1 LDISEV
7 IQIHTI
13 GYRLQDVKVN
23 FGHDIKIETPEVSID
38 AKHGEIL
45 SIPRWVSDVLS
56 SEKLAEIQDIDM
68 VVALKQ
74 AIVKENVQG
83 DFDLSTLEP
92 EFYIK
97 MNSFMQRL
105 PQQDKDK
112 LESMLNSLVRKR
124 QGKIIKLADS
134 SKLTSESAKKLTI
147 EERALFDYIY
157 NNSITFK
164 KQVLSDK
171 K

>member
-1 LDISEV
+1 MDISEL
-7 IQIHTI
+7 IQIHSI
-13 GYRLQDVKVN
+13 GYHLQDVKVN
-23 FGHDIKIETPEVSID
+23 FGYDLRIDVPDVLID

-45 SIPRWVSDVLS
+45 TIPRWIAEVLS
-56 SEKLAEIQDIDM
+56 SEKLAEVQDTDM

-105 PQQDKDK
+105 SQQDGDK

-124 QGKIIKLADS
+124 QGKIVRLADS
-134 SKLTSESAKKLTI
+134 SKMTAELAKKLTV

-157 NNSITFK
+157 NNSTEFK

>member
-1 LDISEV
+1 MDISEL

-23 FGHDIKIETPEVSID
+23 FGHDIKIEAPEVSID

-56 SEKLAEIQDIDM
+56 SEKLVEVQDTDM

-134 SKLTSESAKKLTI
+134 SKLTSESAKKLTV

-157 NNSITFK
+157 NNSMIFK

>member
-1 LDISEV
+1 MDISEL

-23 FGHDIKIETPEVSID
+23 FGHDIKIEAPEVSID

-56 SEKLAEIQDIDM
+56 YEKLVEVQDTDM

-134 SKLTSESAKKLTI
+134 SKLTSESAKKLTV

-157 NNSITFK
+157 NNSMIFK

>member
-1 LDISEV
+1 MDISEL

-23 FGHDIKIETPEVSID
+23 FGHDIRIDAPEISID

-56 SEKLAEIQDIDM
+56 SEKLAEVQDTDM

-134 SKLTSESAKKLTI
+134 SKLTSESAKKLTV

-157 NNSITFK
+157 NNSMTFK
-164 KQVLSDK
+164 KQVLSDTK
-171 K
+171 

>member
-1 LDISEV
+1 
-7 IQIHTI
+7 
-13 GYRLQDVKVN
+13 
-23 FGHDIKIETPEVSID
+23 
-38 AKHGEIL
+38 
-45 SIPRWVSDVLS
+45 VSDVLS
-56 SEKLAEIQDIDM
+56 SEKLAETQDTDM

-83 DFDLSTLEP
+83 YFDLSTLEP
-92 EFYIK
+92 DFYIK
-97 MNSFMQRL
+97 MNAFMQRL

-124 QGKIIKLADS
+124 QSKIIKLADS
-134 SKLTSESAKKLTI
+134 SKLTSESAKKLTV

>member
-1 LDISEV
+1 MHS
-7 IQIHTI
+7 I

-23 FGHDIKIETPEVSID
+23 FGYDLKIDAPEVSID

-45 SIPRWVSDVLS
+45 SIPRWIAEVLS
-56 SEKLAEIQDIDM
+56 SEKLVEVQDTDM

-105 PQQDKDK
+105 PQQDRDK
-112 LESMLNSLVRKR
+112 IESMLNSLVRKR
-124 QGKIIKLADS
+124 QGKIIRLADS
-134 SKLTSESAKKLTI
+134 SKMATELAKKLTV
-147 EERALFDYIY
+147 EERALFDYIHG
-157 NNSITFK
+157 NSAEFK
-164 KQVLSDK
+164 KQVIGDK

>member
-1 LDISEV
+1 MDISEL

-23 FGHDIKIETPEVSID
+23 FGHDIKIEAPEVSID

-56 SEKLAEIQDIDM
+56 SEKLAEVQDTDM

-134 SKLTSESAKKLTI
+134 SKLTSESAKKLTV

-157 NNSITFK
+157 NNSMTFK

>member
-1 LDISEV
+1 MSEL

-23 FGHDIKIETPEVSID
+23 FGHDVKIEAPEVSID

-56 SEKLAEIQDIDM
+56 YEKLVEVQDTDM

-134 SKLTSESAKKLTI
+134 SKLTSESAKKLTV

-157 NNSITFK
+157 NNSMIFK